1 MGVRLIFHKFLND
14 RVYQG
19 LIYGLTPLLIEYVLK
34 NVRVVARRTI
44 NDTQNIETNI

>member
-1 MGVRLIFHKFLND
+1 MLYVFVILMGVQLIFHKFLND

-34 NVRVVARRTI
+34 TYTGTE
-44 NDTQNIETNI
+44 ND